1 MKMVEGAQVFV
12 GSHDFTK
19 FSAKDDRS
27 LERSKVRTIFSSRVE
42 RSGDLLIYTVRG
54 SGFLKHMVRNLMGT
68 LIEMGRGNLS
78 PKRIPHKSGNTV
90 PAKGLTMVSVEYP
103 RVTLKP

>member
-1 MKMVEGAQVFV
+1 MVEGAKVFV
-12 GSHDFTK
+12 GTHNFAK
-19 FSAKDDRS
+19 FSAKDDRAVGA
-27 LERSKVRTIFSSRVE
+27 SKVRTIFSSDVHRE
-42 RSGDLLIYTVRG
+42 GDLLIYTVRG

-78 PKRIPHKSGNTV
+78 PAKIPYKSGNTV

-103 RVTLKP
+103 HVTLKP